1 MPLPAPLSTLS
12 SYVTVG
18 FSTARCLACQDTFGN
33 PLKINKNGVRKH
45 IDSAAHITNVTG
57 LKRLRN
63 SGIVQP
69 PKSNLPRVKADTA
82 VDTPTFGFSS
92 SAPLVPESDVP
103 SDSFEDLLTIL
114 KHLTPLYDAPNPGDT
129 LRSTSDDLFEDCIT
143 HGPPVPKQHGMASDN
158 DDEQQSEQSGSD
170 SEEEGYE
177 SPKPHKHNIGP
188 SPMPRQTSGSHT
200 NPLRV
205 DVPCRYIV
213 QLAPIALLPRTNA
226 SYSRVCTRN
235 RGSEYP
241 LPFDSSEGSRETE
254 GSNGQSNTSACCTGG
269 SVFHLNKIA
278 ETLKLDMA
286 NPHLRPHMNFLPHM
300 EGKHMSQAWHG
311 FKMVH
316 EVSDSVLTPFLRVG
330 DRIYYVNELV
340 RQKNDFFIPLRWITR
355 GHLKELYAIGYHVI
369 QSPSGLVV
377 QSEKRRSVKVSTF
390 LETFTEMQQQ
400 GAIPMFSDASAGFQA
415 KMPHPLCAVAG
426 SRPVYSIPLI
436 IFMDDASGNTSKQWN
451 KHWSCYLSNA
461 ALPREVLQAEYN
473 VRFVSTSPHA
483 TPLELMHGIR
493 SSIDDAFH
501 NPTVAFDCLNHE
513 EVLIRPFPLFWA
525 GDNPM
530 QAEHCSSS
538 GLASNKFCRTCE
550 VGGDTNFKQSIEGY
564 RTLFKPGATQTVTK
578 TRQLIDER
586 LEMALKPRMIQKVK
600 DHVSN
605 SGIKDPVAQ
614 PLIDQILT
622 LGKDLLKADKNG
634 SCRPA
639 QEVEDILKVEVAT
652 ARKNGYINPLLDMEA
667 LGVDIHLD
675 TPTEILHTVL
685 LGVVK
690 YFWAQSVFVL
700 EKDKKLDLL
709 ASRLALYQGSLI
721 GKHFKAIVQVMPFV
735 TYNLF
740 VGNTHLMTAWL
751 LLGRL
756 TSMLWYPVID
766 DIDVYLNKLR
776 ELIHDFLLLTAE
788 CSPSIMILKPKFH
801 FLSFNGVF
809 RAASTFSNR
818 QAPSRDIA
826 RHLQT
831 LNAQNIFV
839 QVDIGRRGNS
849 GCVQAQLHHT
859 CARKNKPSP
868 MARTCSSY
876 WGLALRR
883 SRNTQHTYIP
893 AVSLVSQSGDVVK
906 AGSDILLQ
914 DQSFGHVRAI
924 FIHWLGSGNNVNYVL
939 IQRYK
944 LGNRSTGFLTCQ
956 YSLVHSI
963 AYVPAAEVECLV
975 NLQHIVQ
982 QPGSVDVQKSPTR
995 SRNAKQ
1001 LQGHYFVSITRTK
1014 FILLSTFT
1022 RYITAPA
1029 PASNPT
1035 ELYSR
1040 KTQLLDEEAIFST
1053 AVEKM
1058 RTNRAEKA
1066 RITAAKR
1073 AAKAMVEE
1081 AIAGSTGDEANVPPG
1096 LVTATAAAAATSTS
1110 TSTTT
1115 TAQLRKRKNTTSSDA
1130 NAHVT
1135 QRQSSSAGWPAHSR
1149 FAHACLFPGPPPR
1162 ARPAPP
1168 TPRVNLFL
1176 TGYLALA
1183 RDLTPCTFQTFNI
1196 QPGLN
1201 FNITIFPD
1209 EDRGDH
1215 QFDKESETLS
1225 NVDEG
1230 EVRSGPVGQ
1239 AAPTTGSAFDHIDLS
1254 RITTPPALLAFAEGC
1269 CEEYRLSAI
1278 AKEDVMRTTA
1288 LPGATFMAIRLYAR
1302 MMAMGQ
1308 NATKAQVED
1317 FLRSSTF
1324 KENIKRRIQGG
1335 LLDPNIPYYVRGCT
1349 ARFVR
1354 HMRENPASYEIPQV
1368 VQEGLMTTRKFS
1380 SAIAEILSGFR
1391 GELRR
1396 KIFGSIEDKTDIA
1409 STGEK
1414 LSIQGFQISEDHL
1427 KQFALLRQLS
1437 EDYIKA
1443 EVEAQAKKAVENAN
1457 AQVGNRGRGKKR
1469 RVDGAPQKTLAFW
1482 TYIDTQMSRFR
1493 KYPIAKRTELLK
1505 HILRQDRKKYPDR
1518 TGQARWFPP
1527 SNQLI
1532 VSQWQAD
1539 ASYSIQVMAGY
1550 TLTAAQEGSDAPP
1563 TGSGDPDEA
1572 EGPANRDDLPEE
1584 EGQENQ
1590 EDQEEDGTLG
1600 GDEGGRNAQGGIGTN
1615 GDFQEDAP
1623 SLFDDEVTHTST
1635 QRRPEDRHTSDGPGT
1650 AQLALALRVTHYQ
1663 TMAHQV
1669 IPPRSVQYSETPP
1682 SQWALFEEPP
1692 DHKAVAL
1699 QPSRKHREVARSP

>member
-18 FSTARCLACQDTFGN
+18 FSTARCSACRDTFGN
-33 PLKINKNGVRKH
+33 PLEINKNGVRKH
-45 IDSAAHITNVTG
+45 IDLAAHITNVTG

-103 SDSFEDLLTIL
+103 SDSFEDFLTIL

-143 HGPPVPKQHGMASDN
+143 HGPPVPEQHGMASDN
-158 DDEQQSEQSGSD
+158 NNEQQSEQSGSD

-177 SPKPHKHNIGP
+177 SPQAPQTQYRTQPNAP
-188 SPMPRQTSGSHT
+188 SDQWFPYESFAMF
-200 NPLRV
+200 
-205 DVPCRYIV
+205 
-213 QLAPIALLPRTNA
+213 LADILF
-226 SYSRVCTRN
+226 SSRR
-235 RGSEYP
+235 
-241 LPFDSSEGSRETE
+241 LHFSREQMRAILKFARAT
-254 GSNGQSNTSACCTGG
+254 GGQNIPRLSTLQRAQEKLKARMGNPTHWHVAPGG

-340 RQKNDFFIPLRWITR
+340 RRKNDFFIPLRWITR
-355 GHLKELYAIGYHVI
+355 GHLKELYVIGYHVI
-369 QSPSGLVV
+369 QLPSGLVV

-400 GAIPMFSDASAGFQA
+400 GAIPMFSDASAGFRA

-473 VRFVSTSPHA
+473 VRFVSTLPHA
-483 TPLELMHGIR
+483 TPSELMHGIR
-493 SSIDDAFH
+493 SSIDNAFH

-564 RTLFKPGATQTVTK
+564 RTLFKPGATRTVTK
-578 TRQLIDER
+578 TRQLIDKR

-600 DHVSN
+600 DHVSD

-614 PLIDQILT
+614 PLIDRILT
-622 LGKDLLKADKNG
+622 LGKDLLKADENG

-675 TPTEILHTVL
+675 TPTKILHTVL

-709 ASRLALYQGSLI
+709 ASRLALVSTIGLDIPPLNASYICQYRGSLI

-735 TYNLF
+735 TYDLF

-756 TSMLWYPVID
+756 TSMLWYPVIN
-766 DIDVYLNKLR
+766 DIDVYLNELR

-801 FLSFNGVF
+801 FLVHLPAYIRRFGPALLFSTERFESFNGGHWKEGQQWV
-809 RAASTFSNR
+809 RASPAVRTYPAKNLIFNTTH
-818 QAPSRDIA
+818 A
-826 RHLQT
+826 RAKT
-831 LNAQNIFV
+831 
-839 QVDIGRRGNS
+839 
-849 GCVQAQLHHT
+849 
-859 CARKNKPSP
+859 SP
-868 MARTCSSY
+868 VR
-876 WGLALRR
+876 WLGLAQVIGASHLDAPGIP
-883 SRNTQHTYIP
+883 NNTYIP

-914 DQSFGHVRAI
+914 DRSFGHVRAI
-924 FIHWLGSGNNVNYVL
+924 FIHRLGSGNNVNYVL

-944 LGNRSTGFLTCQ
+944 LGEQKHRLLDMPVLSRSD
-956 YSLVHSI
+956 SI

-975 NLQHIVQ
+975 NLQHDCATTRKCGCTKVTYEVQ
-982 QPGSVDVQKSPTR
+982 ERETT
-995 SRNAKQ
+995 SRTLLCVNHSDEIHFIINIHVLHNSLQ
-1001 LQGHYFVSITRTK
+1001 LRQAI
-1014 FILLSTFT
+1014 
-1022 RYITAPA
+1022 P
-1029 PASNPT
+1029 P

-1096 LVTATAAAAATSTS
+1096 LVTETAAAAATSTS

-1130 NAHVT
+1130 SAHVT
-1135 QRQSSSAGWPAHSR
+1135 QRQSVGCVYTVMRPSYLEMREFMCSSFLHY
-1149 FAHACLFPGPPPR
+1149 PPH
-1162 ARPAPP
+1162 
-1168 TPRVNLFL
+1168 
-1176 TGYLALA
+1176 LALA
-1183 RDLTPCTFQTFNI
+1183 RARQSPI
-1196 QPGLN
+1196 
-1201 FNITIFPD
+1201 
-1209 EDRGDH
+1209 
-1215 QFDKESETLS
+1215 
-1225 NVDEG
+1225 
-1230 EVRSGPVGQ
+1230 
-1239 AAPTTGSAFDHIDLS
+1239 S
-1254 RITTPPALLAFAEGC
+1254 RI
-1269 CEEYRLSAI
+1269 LSVF
-1278 AKEDVMRTTA
+1278 DVLTGFSR
-1288 LPGATFMAIRLYAR
+1288 PLY
-1302 MMAMGQ
+1302 
-1308 NATKAQVED
+1308 
-1317 FLRSSTF
+1317 S
-1324 KENIKRRIQGG
+1324 
-1335 LLDPNIPYYVRGCT
+1335 
-1349 ARFVR
+1349 
-1354 HMRENPASYEIPQV
+1354 
-1368 VQEGLMTTRKFS
+1368 
-1380 SAIAEILSGFR
+1380 
-1391 GELRR
+1391 
-1396 KIFGSIEDKTDIA
+1396 
-1409 STGEK
+1409 
-1414 LSIQGFQISEDHL
+1414 
-1427 KQFALLRQLS
+1427 
-1437 EDYIKA
+1437 
-1443 EVEAQAKKAVENAN
+1443 
-1457 AQVGNRGRGKKR
+1457 
-1469 RVDGAPQKTLAFW
+1469 
-1482 TYIDTQMSRFR
+1482 
-1493 KYPIAKRTELLK
+1493 
-1505 HILRQDRKKYPDR
+1505 
-1518 TGQARWFPP
+1518 
-1527 SNQLI
+1527 
-1532 VSQWQAD
+1532 
-1539 ASYSIQVMAGY
+1539 
-1550 TLTAAQEGSDAPP
+1550 
-1563 TGSGDPDEA
+1563 
-1572 EGPANRDDLPEE
+1572 
-1584 EGQENQ
+1584 
-1590 EDQEEDGTLG
+1590 
-1600 GDEGGRNAQGGIGTN
+1600 
-1615 GDFQEDAP
+1615 
-1623 SLFDDEVTHTST
+1623 
-1635 QRRPEDRHTSDGPGT
+1635 
-1650 AQLALALRVTHYQ
+1650 
-1663 TMAHQV
+1663 
-1669 IPPRSVQYSETPP
+1669 
-1682 SQWALFEEPP
+1682 
-1692 DHKAVAL
+1692 
-1699 QPSRKHREVARSP
+1699 

>member
-1 MPLPAPLSTLS
+1 
-12 SYVTVG
+12 
-18 FSTARCLACQDTFGN
+18 
-33 PLKINKNGVRKH
+33 
-45 IDSAAHITNVTG
+45 
-57 LKRLRN
+57 
-63 SGIVQP
+63 
-69 PKSNLPRVKADTA
+69 
-82 VDTPTFGFSS
+82 
-92 SAPLVPESDVP
+92 
-103 SDSFEDLLTIL
+103 
-114 KHLTPLYDAPNPGDT
+114 
-129 LRSTSDDLFEDCIT
+129 
-143 HGPPVPKQHGMASDN
+143 
-158 DDEQQSEQSGSD
+158 
-170 SEEEGYE
+170 
-177 SPKPHKHNIGP
+177 
-188 SPMPRQTSGSHT
+188 
-200 NPLRV
+200 
-205 DVPCRYIV
+205 
-213 QLAPIALLPRTNA
+213 
-226 SYSRVCTRN
+226 
-235 RGSEYP
+235 
-241 LPFDSSEGSRETE
+241 
-254 GSNGQSNTSACCTGG
+254 
-269 SVFHLNKIA
+269 
-278 ETLKLDMA
+278 
-286 NPHLRPHMNFLPHM
+286 
-300 EGKHMSQAWHG
+300 
-311 FKMVH
+311 
-316 EVSDSVLTPFLRVG
+316 
-330 DRIYYVNELV
+330 
-340 RQKNDFFIPLRWITR
+340 
-355 GHLKELYAIGYHVI
+355 
-369 QSPSGLVV
+369 
-377 QSEKRRSVKVSTF
+377 
-390 LETFTEMQQQ
+390 
-400 GAIPMFSDASAGFQA
+400 
-415 KMPHPLCAVAG
+415 
-426 SRPVYSIPLI
+426 
-436 IFMDDASGNTSKQWN
+436 
-451 KHWSCYLSNA
+451 
-461 ALPREVLQAEYN
+461 
-473 VRFVSTSPHA
+473 
-483 TPLELMHGIR
+483 
-493 SSIDDAFH
+493 
-501 NPTVAFDCLNHE
+501 
-513 EVLIRPFPLFWA
+513 
-525 GDNPM
+525 
-530 QAEHCSSS
+530 
-538 GLASNKFCRTCE
+538 
-550 VGGDTNFKQSIEGY
+550 
-564 RTLFKPGATQTVTK
+564 
-578 TRQLIDER
+578 
-586 LEMALKPRMIQKVK
+586 MIQKVK
-600 DHVSN
+600 DHVSD

-614 PLIDQILT
+614 PLINQILT

-634 SCRPA
+634 SRQPA

-675 TPTEILHTVL
+675 TPTKILHTVL

-709 ASRLALYQGSLI
+709 ASRLALVSTIGLDIPPLNALYICQYQGSLI

-801 FLSFNGVF
+801 FLVHLPAYIQRFGPALLFSTKRFELFNGGHWKEGQQWVHASPAVRTYPAKNSIF
-809 RAASTFSNR
+809 SKLLGIPNLNITMPNTTHARAKTS
-818 QAPSRDIA
+818 P
-826 RHLQT
+826 
-831 LNAQNIFV
+831 V
-839 QVDIGRRGNS
+839 QW
-849 GCVQAQLHHT
+849 L
-859 CARKNKPSP
+859 
-868 MARTCSSY
+868 
-876 WGLALRR
+876 GLAQVIGALHLDAPGIP
-883 SRNTQHTYIP
+883 NDTYIP
-893 AVSLVSQSGDVVK
+893 AVSLVSQSGNVVK

-914 DQSFGHVRAI
+914 DQSFGHVQAI

-944 LGNRSTGFLTCQ
+944 LGEQKHRLLDMPVLSW
-956 YSLVHSI
+956 SDSI

-975 NLQHIVQ
+975 NLQHNCATTRKCGCTKVTYKVQ
-982 QPGSVDVQKSPTR
+982 ERKTT
-995 SRNAKQ
+995 SRTLLCVNHLDKI
-1001 LQGHYFVSITRTK
+1001 H
-1014 FILLSTFT
+1014 FIINIHALHNLLWL
-1022 RYITAPA
+1022 RQAIP
-1029 PASNPT
+1029 PK
-1035 ELYSR
+1035 LYSC
-1040 KTQLLDEEAIFST
+1040 KTQLLNKEAIFST

-1115 TAQLRKRKNTTSSDA
+1115 TAQLRKQKNTTSSDA

-1135 QRQSSSAGWPAHSR
+1135 QRQS
-1149 FAHACLFPGPPPR
+1149 
-1162 ARPAPP
+1162 
-1168 TPRVNLFL
+1168 
-1176 TGYLALA
+1176 
-1183 RDLTPCTFQTFNI
+1183 
-1196 QPGLN
+1196 
-1201 FNITIFPD
+1201 D
-1209 EDRGDH
+1209 EDCGDH

-1230 EVRSGPVGQ
+1230 EVQSGPVGQ

-1254 RITTPPALLAFAEGC
+1254 LITTSPALLAFAEGC
-1269 CEEYRLSAI
+1269 CKEYRISAI

-1317 FLRSSTF
+1317 FLRS
-1324 KENIKRRIQGG
+1324 IYP
-1335 LLDPNIPYYVRGCT
+1335 LLTRNYQ
-1349 ARFVR
+1349 R

-1380 SAIAEILSGFR
+1380 SAIAKILSGFR

-1505 HILRQDRKKYPDR
+1505 HILRQDQKKYPDR

-1635 QRRPEDRHTSDGPGT
+1635 QRRPEDRHTSDGPGNGPT
-1650 AQLALALRVTHYQ
+1650 RPRVTGDSLSNNGAPSNPSPQRPIQRDTPESVGPVRGTPGPQGGRVTTLAQ
-1663 TMAHQV
+1663 TSRGSPFPLRSRTSAPQAPRPLASGTPNVTSGGRVLTRSSAQRLQV
-1669 IPPRSVQYSETPP
+1669 PEPYDPMDSETAAA
-1682 SQWALFEEPP
+1682 S
-1692 DHKAVAL
+1692 V
-1699 QPSRKHREVARSP
+1699 SM